1 MAAGLLVLT
10 ACTGEPAGETPP
22 AASNA
27 SAAAAPVAATS
38 ENTESLLSLRV
49 EGFMQ
54 AAGIT

>member
-10 ACTGEPAGETPP
+10 ACTGEPADDSPPP
-22 AASNA
+22 ASEA

-38 ENTESLLSLRV
+38 EKTESLLSLRV